1 MIHREALVVKKLNY
15 DKNQKSELEIV
26 LSELEIVLSD
36 IIKVVKFVYSHSK
49 KQVFRIMQRY
59 GSK

>member
-26 LSELEIVLSD
+26 LSD
-36 IIKVVKFVYSHSK
+36 IIKVVKFVHSHSK

-59 GSK
+59 ESK